1 MDSRVS
7 WPTYLSWKCVRFSKN
22 SKKYC
27 WFDSILTDHQLSIV
41 WNRLVNEMRTSSNA
55 RQGWKYW
62 TIKITFMFRQQY
74 LWNEKSYRNKWKYI
88 LKNKIPQTLSNNLS
102 LIRNYYFWNYKHFK
116 IFLILIELN
125 QIPRYMI
132 NLFIF

>member
-1 MDSRVS
+1 MRDKDGNIERLKLL
-7 WPTYLSWKCVRFSKN
+7 LSLHNNISE
-22 SKKYC
+22 
-27 WFDSILTDHQLSIV
+27 T
-41 WNRLVNEMRTSSNA
+41 
-55 RQGWKYW
+55 
-62 TIKITFMFRQQY
+62 
-74 LWNEKSYRNKWKYI
+74 YRNKWKYI

>member
-1 MDSRVS
+1 MRDKDGNIERLKLLLSLHNNISETKSR
-7 WPTYLSWKCVRFSKN
+7 
-22 SKKYC
+22 
-27 WFDSILTDHQLSIV
+27 IEI
-41 WNRLVNEMRTSSNA
+41 
-55 RQGWKYW
+55 
-62 TIKITFMFRQQY
+62 
-74 LWNEKSYRNKWKYI
+74 KYI

>member
-1 MDSRVS
+1 MRDKDGNIERLKLLLCLDNNISETKSR
-7 WPTYLSWKCVRFSKN
+7 
-22 SKKYC
+22 
-27 WFDSILTDHQLSIV
+27 IEI
-41 WNRLVNEMRTSSNA
+41 
-55 RQGWKYW
+55 
-62 TIKITFMFRQQY
+62 
-74 LWNEKSYRNKWKYI
+74 KYI